1 MRIFSHSK
9 VNEWKVIVMEKS
21 QRVILLLPLTKILT
35 KISNIWASSVRNIS
49 NTIAR
54 QVYQRQKETLVAG
67 RAVIYKGLELQ
78 DF

>member
-1 MRIFSHSK
+1 
-9 VNEWKVIVMEKS
+9 MEKS
-21 QRVILLLPLTKILT
+21 QRVILLLPLIEILT

-54 QVYQRQKETLVAG
+54 HVYQRQKETLVAG
-67 RAVIYKGLELQ
+67 RAVIYKGLEMQ